1 MNRIERPMKG
11 GGTIAV
17 TGEGIQDSD
26 VLIAELLLEVAKERG
41 GGPLEMT
48 PAVMDEII
56 KRARARGYDAVT
68 GEWLH

>member
-1 MNRIERPMKG
+1 MKD

-17 TGEGIQDSD
+17 TGEGIEQGD
-26 VLIAELLLEVAKERG
+26 VLIAELLIEIASERG
-41 GGPLEMT
+41 GGQVELT

-68 GEWLH
+68 GDWRH